1 VLYMRTQRLR
11 LEWHDDEGNHYM
23 IAMEGFV
30 TRKMALKILDLIE
43 LLGGIYTE
51 ESRFY

>member
-1 VLYMRTQRLR
+1 MRAQRLR
-11 LEWHDDEGNHYM
+11 LEWHDDEGNRYM

-30 TRKMALKILDLIE
+30 NRKIALKILDLIE

-51 ESRFY
+51 ESQFY